1 MKYLFLF
8 TVSPV
13 QSFIA
18 EARKTRDLFTA
29 SSILSDLINSAVK
42 ILPENAELIFPT
54 KGNNSAP
61 NRFLCII
68 KDLNASELKE
78 LGEKLKTHI
87 KEEFLKIAVKSLEL
101 AECKNKPS
109 GFDQQIDDYLQISYA
124 ALPYTDNY
132 EKEYIDLE
140 SLLGTVK
147 GCKSFNQLAEQGR
160 KCSICGQRNALFY
173 STEKGL
179 INQQDGAIKINDSG
193 IDLGE
198 GLCAVCFTKRFYNKD
213 KKFPS
218 TSKIALMS
226 ALNKAKVDDSFKEIY
241 NGYKDLFK
249 NLSKIDFDHQFL
261 FEENL
266 TEKYFLGQNNPIDKK
281 TLNNAKKRLQDIN
294 EKFKKKNI
302 KAPKYYAMIMFDG
315 DSMGKWLSGTNLKD
329 KSKLEEFHKALSTQ
343 LGLFA
348 DEVKRILIEPKGK
361 VVYAGGEDFLGFVNL
376 DYLFEI
382 MQKMYLLFNEI
393 VNNKLAEFKE
403 DETLTFSAG
412 IIIVH
417 YKMPFNAVLNKLRKA
432 EKFAKQIDEKK
443 NAFAISVIKHSGE
456 TNHLIF
462 KWGNKTDIVQNV
474 KHIEILVKYLVNNI
488 FSNTFIKR
496 FEAEFKPL
504 LVEDRIESY
513 LIKPELKRL
522 ISNSCISKNIT
533 KEEKK
538 LEVDKLYDALL
549 NLYNSSSTNN
559 FIEALNISEFLSR
572 YINEV
577 Q

>member
-8 TVSPV
+8 TISPV

-29 SSILSDLINSAVK
+29 SSILSDLIISAIK
-42 ILPENAELIFPT
+42 ELPNNTELIFPT
-54 KGNNSAP
+54 KENSSAP

-68 KDLNASELKE
+68 NDLEENELKE
-78 LGEKLKTHI
+78 LGKKLKAHVKDEFATMALDALNAI
-87 KEEFLKIAVKSLEL
+87 KNL
-101 AECKNKPS
+101 NKPT
-109 GFDQQIDDYLQISYA
+109 GFDAQIEDYLQISYA
-124 ALPYTDNY
+124 ALPYEGDYKTVY
-132 EKEYIDLE
+132 GKLE
-140 SLLGTVK
+140 SLIGAIK
-147 GCKSFNQLAEQGR
+147 GGKSFNQLAEQGR

-173 STEKGL
+173 SGSKLTYLQE
-179 INQQDGAIKINDSG
+179 GADKVNEFG
-193 IDLGE
+193 IDKGE

-226 ALNKAKVDDSFKEIY
+226 AINKAKIDVSFKEIY
-241 NGYKDLFK
+241 KGFKDLFK
-249 NLSKIDFDHQFL
+249 NDFDHQYM

-266 TEKYFLGQNNPIDKK
+266 NEKYFEKQNNPLDKK

-393 VNNKLAEFKE
+393 VNNKLSEFKE

-412 IIIVH
+412 VIIVH

-432 EKFAKQIDEKK
+432 EKFAKQTDEKK

-456 TNHLIF
+456 TNHLVF

-504 LVEDRIESY
+504 IVTDRIESY

-522 ISNSCISKNIT
+522 IANSCISKNMT

>member
-8 TVSPV
+8 TISPV

-29 SSILSDLINSAVK
+29 SSILSDLIISAIK
-42 ILPENAELIFPT
+42 ELPNNTELIFPT
-54 KGNNSAP
+54 KENSSAP

-68 KDLNASELKE
+68 NDLEENELKE
-78 LGEKLKTHI
+78 LGKKLKAHVKDEFATMALDALNAI
-87 KEEFLKIAVKSLEL
+87 KNL
-101 AECKNKPS
+101 NKPT
-109 GFDQQIDDYLQISYA
+109 GFDAQIEDYLQISYA
-124 ALPYTDNY
+124 VLPYEGDYKTVY
-132 EKEYIDLE
+132 GKLE
-140 SLLGTVK
+140 SLLGSVK
-147 GCKSFNQLAEQGR
+147 GSKSFNQLAEQGR

-173 STEKGL
+173 SGSKLTYLQE
-179 INQQDGAIKINDSG
+179 GANKVNEFG
-193 IDLGE
+193 IDKGE

-226 ALNKAKVDDSFKEIY
+226 AINKAKIDVSFKEIY
-241 NGYKDLFK
+241 KGFKDLFK
-249 NLSKIDFDHQFL
+249 NDFDHQYM

-266 TEKYFLGQNNPIDKK
+266 NEKYFEKQNNPLDKK

-393 VNNKLAEFKE
+393 VNNKLSEFKE

-432 EKFAKQIDEKK
+432 EKFAKQTDEKK

-456 TNHLIF
+456 TNHLVF

-504 LVEDRIESY
+504 IVTDRIESY

-522 ISNSCISKNIT
+522 IANSCISKNMT

>member
-1 MKYLFLF
+1 MTKYLFLF
-8 TVSPV
+8 TISPV

-29 SSILSDLINSAVK
+29 SSILSDLIISAIK
-42 ILPENAELIFPT
+42 ELPNNTELIFPT
-54 KGNNSAP
+54 KENSSAP

-68 KDLNASELKE
+68 NDLEENELKE
-78 LGEKLKTHI
+78 LGKKLKAHVKDEFATMALDALNAI
-87 KEEFLKIAVKSLEL
+87 KNL
-101 AECKNKPS
+101 NKPT
-109 GFDQQIDDYLQISYA
+109 GFDQQIEDYLQISYA
-124 ALPYTDNY
+124 ALPYEGDYKTVY
-132 EKEYIDLE
+132 GKLE
-140 SLLGTVK
+140 SLIGAIK
-147 GCKSFNQLAEQGR
+147 GGKSFNQLAEQGR

-173 STEKGL
+173 SGSKLTYLQE
-179 INQQDGAIKINDSG
+179 GADKVNEFG
-193 IDLGE
+193 IDKGE

-226 ALNKAKVDDSFKEIY
+226 AINKAKIDDSFKEIY
-241 NGYKDLFK
+241 KGFKDLFK
-249 NLSKIDFDHQFL
+249 NDFDHQYM

-266 TEKYFLGQNNPIDKK
+266 NEKYFEKQNNPLDKK

-393 VNNKLAEFKE
+393 VNNKLSEFKE

-432 EKFAKQIDEKK
+432 EKFAKQTDEKK

-456 TNHLIF
+456 TNHLVF
-462 KWGNKTDIVQNV
+462 KWGNKTDILQNV

-504 LVEDRIESY
+504 IVTDRIESY

-522 ISNSCISKNIT
+522 IANSCISKNMT